1 MTFTVEP
8 PISAVLT
15 AAAHRVREQ
24 LGDRAGLLVE
34 QALLRTLTDTI
45 TAPGDGTAFVITG
58 DIPAMWLR
66 DSTTQMLPYLRFVG
80 ESPEL
85 AELLAAVVRR
95 QLRCIVH
102 DPYANSFNLTGNG
115 AHHDDRDL
123 CEDPLVWEQ
132 KYEVDSL
139 AYPVVLT
146 HRLLR
151 LAGSEELRRGVLD
164 DTAHRALRT
173 VVDHWRLET
182 DHEAR
187 STYRFVRDIGI
198 PTETLE
204 RDGHG
209 TPVGVTGMTWSGFRP
224 SDDACTYGYN
234 VPANLL
240 AAQALLAVADLARE
254 GFADED
260 LAADADSLRE
270 QLLEG
275 VRRHGVL
282 EESGRTIYAYE
293 VDGLGG
299 TLVMDDANMPS
310 LLSLP
315 LDAAS
320 VHDPAITAATRDL
333 VLSERNPFYFSGT
346 VAAGV
351 GSPHTLPEHVWP
363 IAFAVEGLTGTR
375 ERALEI
381 LDLLLRTDAGTD
393 RMHESFH
400 VDDPTSFSRPWFS
413 WADSMLCELALHL
426 VDGPHPAL
434 AAERALSEA
443 RTA

>member
-8 PISAVLT
+8 SITAVLT
-15 AAAHRVREQ
+15 AAAERVRRS
-24 LGDRAGLLVE
+24 LGDRAGLLVA
-34 QALLRTLTDTI
+34 QALERTLAETI
-45 TAPGDGTAFVITG
+45 TWGEDDTAFVITG

-80 ESPEL
+80 DSREL
-85 AELLAAVVRR
+85 ADLLGAVVRR

-102 DPYANSFNLTGNG
+102 DPYANSFNLAPTG
-115 AHHDDRDL
+115 AHHDPRDL
-123 CEDPLVWEQ
+123 CTDPLVWEE

-139 AYPVVLT
+139 AYPVILA

-151 LAGSEELRRGVLD
+151 LAGREDLRAHVLD
-164 DTAHRALRT
+164 EVAHRALRT
-173 VVDHWRLET
+173 VVAHWELET
-182 DHEAR
+182 DHEGR
-187 STYRFVRDIGI
+187 SSYRFVRDLGI
-198 PTETLE
+198 PTETLD
-204 RDGHG
+204 RDGRG
-209 TPVGVTGMTWSGFRP
+209 TPVAVTGMTWSGFRP

-240 AAQALLAVADLARE
+240 ASQALLAVADLART
-254 GFADED
+254 GFGD
-260 LAADADSLRE
+260 LELAAAADALRE
-270 QLLEG
+270 RLLDA
-275 VRRHGVL
+275 VARHGVV
-282 EESGRTIYAYE
+282 EHEGRRVYAYE

-299 TLVMDDANMPS
+299 ELLMDDANMPS

-315 LDAAS
+315 LDAPS
-320 VHDPAITAATRDL
+320 VHDPEITAATREL
-333 VLSERNPFYFSGT
+333 VLSPENPYYFSGS
-346 VAAGV
+346 VASGV

-363 IAFAVEGLTGTR
+363 IAFAVEGLTGTP
-375 ERALEI
+375 ERAREI

-400 VDDPTSFSRPWFS
+400 VDDPTSFSRDWFS

-434 AAERALSEA
+434 ADEQVD
-443 RTA
+443 